1 MSVLLSVGLIGFIS
15 VHLTRVV
22 ADHWRER
29 LLSQGYASRYKL
41 AYSLISLLSLIC
53 ICIGYGE
60 ARLLSP
66 VVWMAE
72 PWMFNLAAGLMLL
85 SSICLVAAYLQRSVV
100 KVRLRHPMLWGIVLY
115 CIAHLLSNGRVV
127 DIWLFASLL
136 VWALVVLGSCYRR
149 DALMSIEPVTP
160 TKTASIVNL
169 LVAVLAYAL
178 VVAWLHFLLIG
189 VRALPYL

>member
-1 MSVLLSVGLIGFIS
+1 
-15 VHLTRVV
+15 
-22 ADHWRER
+22 
-29 LLSQGYASRYKL
+29 
-41 AYSLISLLSLIC
+41 
-53 ICIGYGE
+53 
-60 ARLLSP
+60 
-66 VVWMAE
+66 
-72 PWMFNLAAGLMLL
+72 
-85 SSICLVAAYLQRSVV
+85 
-100 KVRLRHPMLWGIVLY
+100 MLWGIVLY